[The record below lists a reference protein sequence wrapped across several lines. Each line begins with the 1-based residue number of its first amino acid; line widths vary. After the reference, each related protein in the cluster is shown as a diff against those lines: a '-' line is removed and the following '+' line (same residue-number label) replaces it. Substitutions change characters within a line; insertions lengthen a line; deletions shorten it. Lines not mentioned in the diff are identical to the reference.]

1 MASDLADAIRQL
13 VQEKGISEDL
23 VLKTIE
29 DFLMAAYKRKY
40 GKNENAVVKFLDN
53 GTEVAIYAKKKIVD
67 DVFDE
72 VKGFFEVHR
81 ELGTFPGG
89 IHIELTGDDVTECTG
104 GISGVSEL
112 DLPYRYETAC
122 DPRLNRLQALD
133 LAFQVSEMIAGR

>member
-1 MASDLADAIRQL
+1 VGKVEESGHPVVWVCDPMHGNTRTAPS
-13 VQEKGISEDL
+13 GH
-23 VLKTIE
+23 KTRSFE
-29 DFLMAAYKRKY
+29 
-40 GKNENAVVKFLDN
+40 
-53 GTEVAIYAKKKIVD
+53 
-67 DVFDE
+67 DVFEE

-104 GISGVSEL
+104 GISGVSDI

-122 DPRLNRLQALD
+122 DPRLNRLQSLD